1 MPFRARTWVVAAL
14 VALTVAFASAPVD
27 AHGQLVRPQPTFS
40 GYGGGYPSIIQ
51 TTKLKAGESF
61 VGAPDTNAASFDAAF
76 KAAGKSSLKDFI
88 LTNQDLSGGSTKG
101 GSAACGFSNPNGA
114 AQSLPDTLQW
124 GTGFIHPGPC
134 EAWCDG
140 EIVVPYTANC
150 WKTFAS
156 GAVPYSK
163 AKCAGK
169 KQLTFYWLA
178 VHGPPWQ
185 VYINCVPLSG
195 SGGVAAEAST
205 GGNSGAST
213 GGNAA
218 VKASTAGN
226 TNSNNSKS
234 TTSSNN
240 GGNSGATN
248 NNRVATTNNGG
259 SNNKAAT
266 STTTNN
272 NGNRNANAGTT
283 TNGGNNYSN
292 MGFGMLNNNNGG
304 NAGTAKKNLR

>member
-1 MPFRARTWVVAAL
+1 MTLRHRIVAGLAAL
-14 VALTVAFASAPVD
+14 VLALASTSVH
-27 AHGQLVRPQPTFS
+27 AHGNLTA
-40 GYGGGYPSIIQ
+40 
-51 TTKLKAGESF
+51 KLKAGQSF

-88 LTNQDLSGGSTKG
+88 LANQDTSQ
-101 GSAACGFSNPNGA
+101 GSAKGLSPACGFSNPNGTP
-114 AQSLPDTLQW
+114 QPLPDTLQW

-134 EAWCDG
+134 EAYCDN

-195 SGGVAAEAST
+195 GGSGGGGSSGVAAEAST
-205 GGNSGAST
+205 GANSGTSAGGTTGGNTSNGGTANSGNNKNTGASGGAST
-213 GGNAA
+213 TTTT
-218 VKASTAGN
+218 K
-226 TNSNNSKS
+226 NSNN
-234 TTSSNN
+234 
-240 GGNSGATN
+240 GANSGGATTTKPN
-248 NNRVATTNNGG
+248 NNW
-259 SNNKAAT
+259 
-266 STTTNN
+266 
-272 NGNRNANAGTT
+272 
-283 TNGGNNYSN
+283 SN
-292 MGFGMLNNNNGG
+292 MGFGWLNNNNNNNNNGG
-304 NAGTAKKNLR
+304 GGGGNTGSTSKKNLR